1 MEIQNGSAAVEM
13 RERKREF
20 TYGRTAVLTFSSSY
34 PEIVSAPG
42 AAAERIN
49 RRVRLQ
55 EEGFYRYASTVLY
68 RQAVK
73 EYRDSLENGFPFRPY
88 DAVLNYE
95 VTLNGNCY
103 FSLYR
108 DRYEYTGGAHG
119 NTVRSSD
126 TWSLKTGNR
135 LALSDFFMPGENY
148 RMILTEQIL
157 LQADENMRQNPGIYF
172 EDYRALIVK
181 FFHPESFYLTPEGLN
196 IYYQQ
201 YEIAPYSTG
210 IVVFTVGYETLG
222 WRPSCR

>member
-1 MEIQNGSAAVEM
+1 MDLQSGGVSVAM
-13 RERKREF
+13 RERKRNF
-20 TYGRTAVLTFSSSY
+20 TYGWTAVLTFSSSY
-34 PEIVSAPG
+34 PEIVSATG
-42 AAAERIN
+42 TAARRIN
-49 RRVRLQ
+49 RRVRMQ
-55 EEGFYRYASTVLY
+55 VEGFYRYASTELY

-73 EYRDSLENGFPFRPY
+73 EYRDSLANGFPFRPY

-95 VTLNGNCY
+95 VAFNADCF

-135 LALSDFFMPGENY
+135 LALSDLFMPGENY

-181 FFHPESFYLTPEGLN
+181 FFNPESFFLTPEGLN

-210 IVVFTVGYETLG
+210 IVVFTIGYGELG